1 MALLAIRTVIVVV
14 VYVQVGQTVAL
25 VFAVVVPLEN
35 FATINQIVVRGIVAL
50 GADVNFRHQAQK
62 IIVMMGLIMT

>member
-1 MALLAIRTVIVVV
+1 MVLLAIRTVIVVV